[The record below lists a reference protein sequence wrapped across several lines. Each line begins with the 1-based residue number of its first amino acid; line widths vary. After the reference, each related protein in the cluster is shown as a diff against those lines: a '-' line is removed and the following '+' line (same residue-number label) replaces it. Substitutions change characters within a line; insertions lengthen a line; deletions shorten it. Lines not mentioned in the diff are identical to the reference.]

1 MSKLK
6 IVVLYDRVLVDEAEE
21 TATPDKSPVVRTL
34 DKKEVEEEV
43 AEALTKLG
51 HEPTMHELD
60 GTPKSLLA
68 LARLE
73 CDLIFNLTE
82 SFADDDTADFKIAGF
97 LELVGKR
104 YTGSG
109 THGLMLAQDKAI
121 AKKIFAFHGIHTPV
135 FAKSFRGR
143 LDFSHDLQF
152 PVIVKPAR
160 EDGSI
165 GIEFSAVVSSI
176 RELME
181 RMDWLHA
188 NFNSPVL
195 IEEYIE
201 GREMYVGVIGND
213 KPEALPVVEL
223 DLSKLPDG
231 TPRIA
236 AAEVKWGK
244 GTKAYRDTKSAVAT
258 DLPEETVT
266 ALQQTA
272 VAAYQAL
279 ELRDYGRVDMRL
291 QPDGRVHVI
300 EVNPNPWLSSKAEF
314 AMAARKSGRNYP
326 QLVEEIVDLAM
337 AQSLSQLPTP
347 NLQLPRSWELEI
359 GNWEF
364 SGSYFP
370 VRRPQVER
378 SRSPVHIPE
387 RIDDFRL
394 PVAHRETV
402 RDDPGTAAQLS
413 REDRTKLHVRCRQQ
427 IERDDRR
434 IRHIDCH
441 RVLDQKFH
449 ASLDA
454 SRLGV
459 GFCLIDQVGVDVHA
473 DTARAELLR
482 GGDDDPPIAASKVVH
497 HIARADLREREHA
510 LHDIGGCRHVRRE
523 APALCCERRLKQQRD
538 GRKHSRKQDFRPSEP
553 NHGRIVLS
561 GRHLLSSIESPC
573 SSPEVRT
580 I

>member
-1 MSKLK
+1 MSRLK
-6 IVVLYDRVLVDEAEE
+6 VVVLYDRVLVDEAEE
-21 TATPDKSPVVRTL
+21 QSAPADKSPVVRTL
-34 DKKEVEEEV
+34 DKKEVEDEV

-51 HEPTMHELD
+51 HEPTKHELD

-68 LARLE
+68 LASFE
-73 CDLIFNLTE
+73 CDLVFNLTE

-97 LELVGKR
+97 LELIGKK

-201 GREMYVGVIGND
+201 GREIYVGVIGND
-213 KPEALPVVEL
+213 KPEALPVIEL

-244 GTKAYRDTKSAVAT
+244 GTKVYRDTKSAVAT
-258 DLPEETVT
+258 DLPEETV
-266 ALQQTA
+266 ASLQQTA

-291 QPDGRVHVI
+291 QADGRVHVI

-314 AMAARKSGRNYP
+314 AMAARKAGRNYS
-326 QLVEEIVDLAM
+326 QLVEEIVELAM
-337 AQSLSQLPTP
+337 A
-347 NLQLPRSWELEI
+347 
-359 GNWEF
+359 
-364 SGSYFP
+364 
-370 VRRPQVER
+370 
-378 SRSPVHIPE
+378 
-387 RIDDFRL
+387 
-394 PVAHRETV
+394 
-402 RDDPGTAAQLS
+402 
-413 REDRTKLHVRCRQQ
+413 
-427 IERDDRR
+427 
-434 IRHIDCH
+434 
-441 RVLDQKFH
+441 
-449 ASLDA
+449 
-454 SRLGV
+454 
-459 GFCLIDQVGVDVHA
+459 
-473 DTARAELLR
+473 RA
-482 GGDDDPPIAASKVVH
+482 
-497 HIARADLREREHA
+497 
-510 LHDIGGCRHVRRE
+510 
-523 APALCCERRLKQQRD
+523 
-538 GRKHSRKQDFRPSEP
+538 
-553 NHGRIVLS
+553 
-561 GRHLLSSIESPC
+561 
-573 SSPEVRT
+573 
-580 I
+580 